1 MNLNPGPQFVLVENN
16 GTQYDMKKILDLKA
30 EEDTLVKK
38 WAPVDCDIPSPEE
51 GPKYLVLYV
60 LNCYGCQTCWRMDEN
75 DDIVKHTHIYVARNV
90 GHRIKDLLD
99 EETKEL
105 LNVNRGDL

>member
-38 WAPVDCDIPSPEE
+38 WQSEDCAIPSPSE
-51 GPKYLVLYV
+51 GPKHLVLYV

-75 DDIVKHTHIYVARNV
+75 DEIVKHAHIYAARNV
-90 GHRIKDLLD
+90 GHRIADLLD
-99 EETKEL
+99 EETREL
-105 LNVNRGDL
+105 IA